1 VSWCAHVFGILISLR
16 YWRMYSNFYV
26 FDLFIFAFMFNNLE
40 TDSLIMIMILDF
52 KYFYFVDKHILAH

>member
-1 VSWCAHVFGILISLR
+1 
-16 YWRMYSNFYV
+16 MYSNFYV

-52 KYFYFVDKHILAH
+52 KYFYFVDKHILAHWLIYIYLGVVI